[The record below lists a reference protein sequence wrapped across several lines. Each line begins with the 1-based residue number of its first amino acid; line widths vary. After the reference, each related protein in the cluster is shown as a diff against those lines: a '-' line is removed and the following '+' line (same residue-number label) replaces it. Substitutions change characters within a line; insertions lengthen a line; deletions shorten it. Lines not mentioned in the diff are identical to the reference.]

1 MKTET
6 LAARV
11 AGLDRPARVKLFSSL
26 SDIDCEALLHDWK
39 FWARENQLPP
49 VGDWFCWLVM
59 AGRGFGKTRMGV
71 EWLRSRIEGTSPLTA
86 PKGAPERI
94 ALVADSFLDG
104 VQTMVEGESGLM
116 ACSPQA
122 FRPKF
127 EVSKKRLVWPN
138 GIQAFLY
145 SSEAP
150 DQLRG
155 PQHGLAWSDEV
166 GKWNHGEET
175 WDNLL
180 FGLRLG
186 DCPQVMV
193 TTTPRNVP
201 LLRRLAADDK
211 VVITRGA
218 TYDNSVNLPDA
229 FLDEIRQRYE
239 GTRIGRQELYGE
251 LLTDLEGTLWNRD
264 MLEECRTR
272 GLPGLCRIVVAVDP
286 PVTSGP
292 EADQC
297 GIIVAGRDTAG
308 MAYVISDETIQG
320 AGPLDW
326 ASRAIR
332 AYHEF
337 NADRLVAEVNNGGD
351 LVETLIRQIDGEV
364 SYLAVRASRGKA
376 IRAEPV
382 AALYEQ
388 GRVLHA
394 GLFPELEEEMCSF
407 SQTEARKG
415 KSPDRVDAL
424 VWAISDLLLRRESR
438 PRIRKITY

>member
-1 MKTET
+1 MTTES

-11 AGLDRPARVKLFSSL
+11 SGLEEKDRQRIVAVL
-26 SDIDCEALLHDWK
+26 SDLDCEALLYDWK
-39 FWARENQLPP
+39 FWGRGSQMPP
-49 VGDWFCWLVM
+49 AGDWFCWLVL

-71 EWLRSRIEGTSPLTA
+71 EWLRGQVEGSSPLTA

-104 VQTMVEGESGLM
+104 VQTMIEGESGLM
-116 ACSPQA
+116 ACSPEA
-122 FRPKF
+122 FRPRF
-127 EVSKKRLVWPN
+127 EVSKKRLVWPS
-138 GIQAFLY
+138 GVQAFLY

-155 PQHGLAWSDEV
+155 PQHAVAWADEIA
-166 GKWNHGEET
+166 KWNYAEET

-186 DCPQVMV
+186 ERPRVMA

-201 LLRRLAADDK
+201 LLGKLLEDK
-211 VVITRGA
+211 KVCVTRGNTFENGA
-218 TYDNSVNLPDA
+218 NLPDA
-229 FLDEIRQRYE
+229 FLAEIRQRYE

-251 LLTDLEGTLWNRD
+251 LLTDIEGALWNRD
-264 MLEECRTR
+264 LLDGCRISSIPE
-272 GLPGLCRIVVAVDP
+272 LSRIVVAVDP
-286 PVTSGP
+286 PVSSGP
-292 EADQC
+292 DADQC
-297 GIIVAGRDTAG
+297 GIIVAGRDRAG
-308 MAYVISDETIQG
+308 QGYVLRDETIQG
-320 AGPLDW
+320 VGPLDW

-351 LVETLIRQIDGEV
+351 LVESLMRQIDPEV
-364 SYLAVRASRGKA
+364 SYLPVRASRGKA

-388 GRVLHA
+388 GRIFHQ
-394 GLFPELEEEMCSF
+394 GIFPELEEEMCTF
-407 SQTEARKG
+407 SQAEVRKG

-424 VWAISDLLLRRESR
+424 VWAITDLLLRRESR
-438 PRIRKITY
+438 PRIRQITY

>member
-1 MKTET
+1 MTAET
-6 LAARV
+6 IAARV
-11 AGLDRPARVKLFSSL
+11 AALEKSDQLKLL
-26 SDIDCEALLHDWK
+26 SALGDTDCEALLHDWT
-39 FWARENQLPP
+39 FWARESQLPP
-49 VGDWFCWLVM
+49 KGDWFCWLVM

-71 EWLRSRIEGTSPLTA
+71 EWLRGRIEGTSPLKA

-116 ACSPQA
+116 ACSPEA

-127 EVSKKRLVWPN
+127 EVTKKRLVWPS

-155 PQHGLAWSDEV
+155 PQHGLAWADEV

-186 DCPQVMV
+186 EAPQVMV

-201 LLRRLAADDK
+201 LLRRLVDDDR
-211 VVITRGA
+211 VVVTRGA
-218 TYDNSVNLPDA
+218 TYDNSANLPEA
-229 FLDEIRQRYE
+229 FLEEIRQRYE

-251 LLTDLEGTLWNRD
+251 LLTDLEGALWSRNILD
-264 MLEECRTR
+264 SCRTR
-272 GLPGLCRIVVAVDP
+272 ALPELSRIVVAVDP

-297 GIIVAGRDTAG
+297 GIVVAGRDQAG
-308 MAYVISDETIQG
+308 IAYVISDETLQG

-332 AYHEF
+332 AYHYYH
-337 NADRLVAEVNNGGD
+337 ADRLVAEVNNGGD
-351 LVETLIRQIDGEV
+351 LVETLIRQIDPEV

-388 GRVLHA
+388 GRVLHH
-394 GLFPELEEEMCSF
+394 GIFPELEEEMCGF
-407 SQTEARKG
+407 SQTSARKG

-424 VWAISDLLLRRESR
+424 VWAITDLLLRRENR
-438 PRIRKITY
+438 PRIRQITY